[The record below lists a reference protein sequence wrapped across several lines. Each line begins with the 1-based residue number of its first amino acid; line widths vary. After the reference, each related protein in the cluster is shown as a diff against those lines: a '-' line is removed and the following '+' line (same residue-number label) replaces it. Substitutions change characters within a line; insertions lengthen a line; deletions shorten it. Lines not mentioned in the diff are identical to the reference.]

1 MRITKQQQQLVSK
14 IVGLIRK
21 KSLKES
27 FSVTNAKQGG
37 VIVFNSLSSPV
48 AHFPDVTTQSFQA
61 LANAGLL
68 IMRIVEPRFGL
79 LDCSLTGEAYEAVDS
94 DFGAPDTSFL
104 KQLTPLA
111 DLTNFDSALKRRC
124 LPMLGAGAADP
135 TLWDSAVRT
144 AGVILE
150 ERLRD
155 VGRITDSNLIGRELV
170 NKVFGQSGSLA
181 DRFTVSGERDG
192 YRDLFAGVV
201 GVIRNPSAHRLV
213 DPTPEEGGATLV
225 FVNLLLRKL
234 ELLR

>member
-1 MRITKQQQQLVSK
+1 MRITKQQQQLISK
-14 IVGLIRK
+14 IVSLVRE
-21 KSLKES
+21 KSLRES
-27 FSVTNAKQGG
+27 FSVSNANRGG

-48 AHFPDVTTQSFQA
+48 AHFPDATAQSFQA

-68 IMRIVEPRFGL
+68 IMRVVDPRFGL

-94 DFGAPDTSFL
+94 NFDAPDISFV
-104 KQLTPLA
+104 KHITPLA
-111 DLTNFDSALKRRC
+111 DLTNFDTALKQRC

-135 TLWDSAVRT
+135 MLWDSAIRT

-155 VGRITDSNLIGRELV
+155 VGNIADPTLIGRELV
-170 NKVFGQSGSLA
+170 NRIFGKAGSLA
-181 DRFTVSGERDG
+181 DKFTVPGERDG
-192 YRDLFAGVV
+192 YRDLFAGIV
-201 GVIRNPSAHRLV
+201 GMIRNPSAHRLA

-225 FVNLLLRKL
+225 FINLLLKKL